1 MANVLVNESSLTAIG
16 NAIRQKKSE
25 TTKYKPSEM
34 APAIL
39 TIDGGSKPVVDN
51 TGVIFADY
59 DGTEIEVWEKADIAS
74 KTELPTVPTHE
85 GLIFQGWNWTLEDI
99 QSDTT
104 GQVITV
110 GPYYV
115 TESGRTEYDI
125 EVESGVEMGFS
136 LDTSRYTYLDWGDG
150 TVIETLVEKPSHTYN
165 QAGKYTIK
173 IGALFQQ
180 AYSVPTPT
188 KYIKAIRY
196 GRGIKNTDPSAG
208 VNTEYVTIPSD
219 MTWNYSSLSI
229 IDSRIKQITS
239 AKITLQCNKIM
250 FNKALYVAIAKE
262 FNGLILSNLIKYIY
276 IPSTVTTLETSLF
289 SNCTNL
295 SSVTIPDGVTSIPQF
310 CFSNCYNLT
319 SVAIPDSVTSIGLSA
334 FQNCYNLSSITI
346 PESVTS
352 IGSQAFQNC
361 YNLSSIT
368 IPESVTS
375 IERSTFSRSG
385 ISSLIIPDGVTTLKE
400 YPFQDCTNL
409 SSVTIPESV
418 TTLGYNS
425 FNNCPLKTVV
435 ISSSAPLNSQQFSV
449 YSVVSFDFSG
459 CKSVPT
465 LSGGLP
471 NSRYIDVIKVP
482 LRLYYDWINTI
493 NWTELA
499 DKIEPVGEGLTRIKG
514 NERIAYNQSI
524 TLTAQY
530 VADTTPTDITVTASN
545 SDAVVIGDYTLDE
558 TAKMITIPITSQAVT
573 DDVTITLNAT
583 LNGVVNTLTHT
594 IKIKESYKTPSFT
607 VEDVEGASYNFT
619 LNDNGYYESTNKGVN
634 SSAALC
640 KVNITDLEDST
651 AVVFDCINSGESS
664 YDFGLISNIDTTLST
679 SYNVDSTGVWVN
691 FKGLSSTSVQTKTYS
706 VDNVASGYFTLK
718 FRKDDGT
725 ASGNDSLQFKVRFE

>member
-1 MANVLVNESSLTAIG
+1 MANVLVNESSLAAIG

-74 KTELPTVPTHE
+74 KTELPTTPAHE
-85 GLIFQGWNWTLEDI
+85 GLVFEGWNWTLEDI

-136 LDTSRYTYLDWGDG
+136 LDTSRYSYLDWGDG
-150 TVIETLVEKPSHTYN
+150 TVIETPVAKPSHTYN

-173 IGALFQQ
+173 IGALFWQ
-180 AYSVPTPT
+180 ASSVPTPT

-196 GRGIKNTDPSAG
+196 GRGIKNTNPSAG
-208 VNTEYVTIPSD
+208 VNTEYMTIPSD
-219 MTWNYSSLSI
+219 MIWNYSSNDI

-239 AKITLQCNKIM
+239 AKTTLQYDQIR
-250 FNKALYVAIAKE
+250 FNKALYVATAKE
-262 FNGLILSNLIKYIY
+262 FNGLILSNLTKYIY
-276 IPSTVTTLETSLF
+276 IPSTITTLGMALF
-289 SNCTNL
+289 LNCTNL

-310 CFSNCYNLT
+310 CFENCYNLT
-319 SVAIPDSVTSIGLSA
+319 SVTIPESVTSIDLGAFQRCYNLTSVTIPDSVTSIG
-334 FQNCYNLSSITI
+334 
-346 PESVTS
+346 P
-352 IGSQAFQNC
+352 QAFSNC
-361 YNLSSIT
+361 TNLSSIT

-375 IERSTFSRSG
+375 IEQNTFGSSG
-385 ISSLIIPDGVTTLKE
+385 ISSLIIPDGVTTLNN
-400 YPFQDCTNL
+400 YPFQDCYNL
-409 SSVTIPESV
+409 TSVTIPDSV
-418 TTLGYNS
+418 TSIGYNS

-435 ISSSAPLNSQQFSV
+435 ISSSAPLDSQQFSV

-465 LSGGLP
+465 LSRGLP
-471 NSRYIDVIKVP
+471 DSQYIDVIKVP
-482 LRLYYDWINTI
+482 SRLYYDWINTD
-493 NWTELA
+493 NWTILA
-499 DKIEPVGEGLTRIKG
+499 DKIEPVGTDFLYTEGDTLSL
-514 NERIAYNQSI
+514 YNK
-524 TLTAQY
+524 TLTIVVYYQS
-530 VADTTPTDITVTASN
+530 DTAPTDITIAASN
-545 SDAVVIGDYTLDE
+545 PDTVVIGDYTLNE
-558 TAKMITIPITSQAVT
+558 TTKTITFTVTTQSITDTAVITIG
-573 DDVTITLNAT
+573 AT
-583 LNGVVNTLTHT
+583 LDGTKKEITHS
-594 IKIKESYKTPSFT
+594 IRIKEVYKTPSFT
-607 VEDVEGASYNFT
+607 VEDVEGASYNFV
-619 LNDNGYYESTNKGVN
+619 LNDDGYYESTNKGVD

-651 AVVFDCINSGESS
+651 AVVFDCINSGEAYS
-664 YDFGLISNIDTTLST
+664 DFGLISNIDTTLGTTST
-679 SYNVDSTGVWVN
+679 IDTTGVWVN
-691 FKGLSSTSVQTKTYS
+691 FRGPSSTSVQTKTYS

-718 FRKDDGT
+718 FIKDKST

>member
-59 DGTEIEVWEKADIAS
+59 DGTEIEVWEKGDIAS
-74 KTELPTVPTHE
+74 KTELPTTPAHE
-85 GLIFQGWNWTLEDI
+85 GLVFEGWNWTLEDI

-150 TVIETLVEKPSHTYN
+150 TVIETLVTKPSHTYN

-180 AYSVPTPT
+180 ASSVPTPT

-196 GRGIKNTDPSAG
+196 GRGIKNTNPSAG
-208 VNTEYVTIPSD
+208 VNTEYMTIPSD
-219 MTWNYSSLSI
+219 MTWNYSSSDT

-239 AKITLQCNKIM
+239 AKITLQYDQIR
-250 FNKALYVAIAKE
+250 FNKALYVATAKE
-262 FNGLILSNLIKYIY
+262 FNGLILSNLTKYIY
-276 IPSTVTTLETSLF
+276 IPSTITTLTMALF
-289 SNCTNL
+289 SSCTNL

-310 CFSNCYNLT
+310 CFENCYNLTSVTIPESVTSIDLGAFQNCYNLT
-319 SVAIPDSVTSIGLSA
+319 SVAIPDSVTSIG
-334 FQNCYNLSSITI
+334 
-346 PESVTS
+346 
-352 IGSQAFQNC
+352 SQAFLNC

-375 IERSTFSRSG
+375 IEQSTFCSSG
-385 ISSLIIPDGVTTLKE
+385 ISSLIIPDGVTTLNN
-400 YPFQDCTNL
+400 YPFQDCYNL
-409 SSVTIPESV
+409 TSVTIPESV

-435 ISSSAPLNSQQFSV
+435 ISSSAPLDSQQFSV

-465 LSGGLP
+465 LSKGLP
-471 NSRYIDVIKVP
+471 NSQYIDVIKVP
-482 LRLYYDWINTI
+482 PRLYYDWINTD
-493 NWTELA
+493 NWTILA
-499 DKIEPVGEGLTRIKG
+499 DKIEPVGTDFLYTKG
-514 NERIAYNQSI
+514 DTLSLYNK
-524 TLTAQY
+524 TLTI
-530 VADTTPTDITVTASN
+530 VAHYQSDTAPTDITIAASN
-545 SDAVVIGDYTLDE
+545 PDAVVIGDYTLNE
-558 TAKMITIPITSQAVT
+558 TAKTITFTVTTQSITDTAVITIG
-573 DDVTITLNAT
+573 AT
-583 LNGVVNTLTHT
+583 LDGTKKEITHS
-594 IKIKESYKTPSFT
+594 IRIKEVYKTPSFT
-607 VEDVEGASYNFT
+607 VEDVEGASYNFV
-619 LNDNGYYESTNKGVN
+619 LNDDGYYESTNKGVD

-651 AVVFDCINSGESS
+651 AVVFDCINSCEFYS
-664 YDFGLISNIDTTLST
+664 DFGLISNIDTTLST
-679 SYNVDSTGVWVN
+679 SYNVDSTGVWVS
-691 FKGLSSTSVQTKTYS
+691 FIGKSSTSVQTKTYS

-718 FRKDDGT
+718 FIKDSSS
-725 ASGNDSLQFKVRFE
+725 AYGNDSLQFKVRFE